1 MIEVLVVDDHTIF
14 RSGLRRLL
22 ADEADM
28 RVVEEAGSAADA
40 LQLLRKRRFDA
51 VMLDINMK
59 GRSGL
64 ELLKTLRQE
73 WPALPVLMVSMY
85 PEEQFAKAALEAG
98 ASGYVTKD
106 AEPGD
111 LLAAIRSVAQGGK
124 WLSPDFVARRR
135 RASADSS
142 GLDDSPPHFRLS
154 ARELQILLAIVAG
167 KSLTDIGADLF
178 LSVKTVSTYRGRILD
193 KLGLESNPELVR
205 YAMQHSLLD

>member
-28 RVVEEAGSAADA
+28 RVVEEAGTAADA
-40 LQLLRKRRFDA
+40 MQLLRRRNFGV

-64 ELLKTLRQE
+64 DMLKALRQE

-98 ASGYVTKD
+98 ANGYVTKD

-124 WLSPDFVARRR
+124 WLSPEFVVRRR
-135 RASADSS
+135 RAAAELP

-167 KSLTDIGADLF
+167 KSLTDIGAELF

-193 KLGLESNPELVR
+193 KLGLQSNPELVR
-205 YAMQHSLLD
+205 YAMQYQLLD